1 MLKKRVL
8 TVRQYV
14 ENRGSDRYNKKIRV
28 IGTDSHLWTNNADR
42 IVDSVKVTAD
52 YIFIR
57 VKER

>member
-1 MLKKRVL
+1 MLKKKVL

-14 ENRGSDRYNKKIRV
+14 ENRGSDRHNKKIRV